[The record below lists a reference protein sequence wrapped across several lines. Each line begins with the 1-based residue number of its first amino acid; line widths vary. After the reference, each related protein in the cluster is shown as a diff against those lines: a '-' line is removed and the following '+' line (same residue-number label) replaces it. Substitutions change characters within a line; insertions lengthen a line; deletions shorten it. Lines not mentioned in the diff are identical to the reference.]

1 MKHTFLRRILS
12 WLIVA
17 GIAGFAVYK
26 LKVRHAEVI
35 VPNVTQSDVAD
46 KVMGTGTL
54 EARVKTTVSARIQE
68 RLTEVLVDQGD
79 KVKAGQ
85 LLARLDDA
93 EIKQQVA
100 IAEATLAAARQ
111 TAERVSADLARS
123 EAVLAQARLDHK
135 RLIGLLASNA
145 VSQTDSDKA
154 VEALHVA
161 EADLKRSHAAIA
173 EAQGQVLVAD
183 KTLLH
188 RKEQLAFT
196 QIHAPYDGLII
207 RRDRDPGDMLVPG
220 GALMEIISLD
230 EIWVSAW
237 VDETA
242 ISQVAAGQMAR
253 IIFRSESDKNYP
265 GVVSRIGRETDRETR
280 ELLVDVRVNELPK
293 NWTIGQRAEVYI
305 QTEQA
310 RP

>member
-1 MKHTFLRRILS
+1 MNHSFLRRMLP
-12 WLIVA
+12 WLA
-17 GIAGFAVYK
+17 LIAASGFAFYK
-26 LKVRHAEVI
+26 IKLAPPPVMTHQLSPGIITGE
-35 VPNVTQSDVAD
+35 
-46 KVMGTGTL
+46 VMGTGTL

-68 RLTEVLVDQGD
+68 RLTAVLVDQGD
-79 KVKAGQ
+79 TVKQGQ

-100 IAEATLAAARQ
+100 IAEATLAAAKQ
-111 TAERVSADLARS
+111 TALRVEADLARS
-123 EAVLAQARLDHK
+123 EAVLAQARRDHE
-135 RLIGLLASNA
+135 RLRGLAASQA
-145 VSQTDSDKA
+145 VSQSEADKA
-154 VEALHVA
+154 GEARMVA
-161 EADLKRSHAAIA
+161 EADLKRSNAAIA
-173 EAQGQVLVAD
+173 EAQAQVLVAE

-188 RKEQLAFT
+188 RKEQMAFT
-196 QIHAPYDGLII
+196 QINAPYDGLII

-220 GALMEIISLD
+220 GALMELISLD

-242 ISQVAAGQMAR
+242 ISKVGVGQMAR
-253 IIFRSESDKNYP
+253 IVFRSESDKNYP

-280 ELLVDVRVNELPK
+280 EFIVDVRVNELPK

-305 QTEQA
+305 QTEQV

>member
-1 MKHTFLRRILS
+1 MKHTFLRILP
-12 WLIVA
+12 WLLVA
-17 GIAGFAVYK
+17 GITGFAVYK
-26 LKVRHAEVI
+26 LNVKPVEVI
-35 VPNVTQSDVAD
+35 VPKVTQNTNAD
-46 KVMGTGTL
+46 EVMGTGTL

-68 RLTEVLVDQGD
+68 RLAEVLVDQGD

-135 RLIGLLASNA
+135 RLMGLLASNA
-145 VSQTDSDKA
+145 VSQTDTDKA

-173 EAQGQVLVAD
+173 EAQGQVLVAE
-183 KTLLH
+183 KTLLY
-188 RKEQLAFT
+188 RKEQMAFT

-220 GALMEIISLD
+220 GALMEIISLG

-242 ISQVAAGQMAR
+242 ISKVAAGQMAH
-253 IIFRSESDKNYP
+253 IVFRSESDKNYP

-280 ELLVDVRVNELPK
+280 EFLVDVRVNELPK

-305 QTEQA
+305 QTEQV

>member
-1 MKHTFLRRILS
+1 M
-12 WLIVA
+12 
-17 GIAGFAVYK
+17 
-26 LKVRHAEVI
+26 
-35 VPNVTQSDVAD
+35 
-46 KVMGTGTL
+46 
-54 EARVKTTVSARIQE
+54 
-68 RLTEVLVDQGD
+68 
-79 KVKAGQ
+79 
-85 LLARLDDA
+85 
-93 EIKQQVA
+93 
-100 IAEATLAAARQ
+100 
-111 TAERVSADLARS
+111 SADLARS

-135 RLIGLLASNA
+135 RLMGLLASNA
-145 VSQTDSDKA
+145 VSQTDTDKA

-161 EADLKRSHAAIA
+161 EADLKRSNAAIA
-173 EAQGQVLVAD
+173 EAQGQVLVAE
-183 KTLLH
+183 KTLLY
-188 RKEQLAFT
+188 RKEEMAFT

-242 ISQVAAGQMAR
+242 ISKVAAGQMAR
-253 IIFRSESDKNYP
+253 IVFRSESDKNYP

-280 ELLVDVRVNELPK
+280 EFLVDVRVNELPK

-305 QTEQA
+305 QTEQV